1 MSAKK
6 KESGT
11 FKVFHAKIEI
21 DMDINNPDPRLTFQ
35 RSELVKAH
43 VDQPK
48 FFENYV
54 VYVITPMNN
63 TLVRGTVQAL

>member
-1 MSAKK
+1 M
-6 KESGT
+6 
-11 FKVFHAKIEI
+11 V
-21 DMDINNPDPRLTFQ
+21 NNPDLRLMSQ
-35 RSELVKAH
+35 KLELVKAH